1 MNLDPFAKEKEM
13 ARQALEEAKAA
24 RKLNEDLLFEMRE
37 IRKLLEG
44 LRADINLRLPV
55 LPSSSQTTYT
65 PTTYPIPPYSPF
77 FASTQAEDSK

>member
-24 RKLNEDLLFEMRE
+24 RKLNEDLLFEVRE

-44 LRADINLRLPV
+44 LREDINRGIPV
-55 LPSSSQTTYT
+55 VFPSIQPTYT
-65 PTTYPIPPYSPF
+65 PTTNPILPYF
-77 FASTQAEDSK
+77 TSTQAQGDP